1 MITKLESLKNSIASL
16 FYLFFPQLCY
26 SCEKNSI
33 FNKEIFCVSCQ
44 YQLPESDY
52 HLYDEN
58 NFTRRFWGRV
68 NIKSGAALYLFRKG
82 GSVQHIIHQFKYNGK
97 TEIGLKLGEYYGG
110 LLSKSTRFNTIDAII
125 PVPLHP
131 KKQMW
136 RGYNQSEIF
145 AQGLSQ
151 SMNKPVLNVL
161 ERRVFT
167 DTQTKKETLERHEN
181 MEEIFQ
187 IKKNSLKQYHKH
199 ILLVD
204 DVMTTGATLE
214 SCARVLI
221 ENGYEVSLATM
232 AIAIS

>member
-1 MITKLESLKNSIASL
+1 
-16 FYLFFPQLCY
+16 
-26 SCEKNSI
+26 
-33 FNKEIFCVSCQ
+33 
-44 YQLPESDY
+44 
-52 HLYDEN
+52 
-58 NFTRRFWGRV
+58 
-68 NIKSGAALYLFRKG
+68 
-82 GSVQHIIHQFKYNGK
+82 
-97 TEIGLKLGEYYGG
+97 
-110 LLSKSTRFNTIDAII
+110 
-125 PVPLHP
+125 
-131 KKQMW
+131 MW

-161 ERRVFT
+161 ERKVFT